1 MRVSVVMKW
10 IEILEIFIFLKDGT
24 TTCIILQKQLNKR
37 SQGFCS
43 LGLSAVNIP
52 AG

>member
-24 TTCIILQKQLNKR
+24 TTCIILQKQLNK